1 MVIYRKISVFEEILN
16 LFYPRLCAG
25 CSEPLIKGEKH
36 VCLRCL
42 YHMHRTNFHR
52 ERDNRIEQLFWGKVQ
67 VKYATAYSFY
77 HKESNLQHMIHKLK
91 YHGEKEIGF
100 ELGFEL
106 GLDLKDSPFNEID
119 AIVPIPLHPR
129 RQRKRGY
136 NQAEWIAMGIGNA
149 MKKPVDTTSVRRV
162 VATETQTKKG
172 RFERWQNVENIFE
185 ITDAERLRNKHL
197 LVVDDVITTGST
209 IEACLHA
216 IVSVE
221 GAQVSVA
228 CIGVADN

>member
-1 MVIYRKISVFEEILN
+1 MVNYRKISIFEDVLN

-25 CSEPLIKGEKH
+25 CGEPLIKGESH

-42 YHMHRTNFHR
+42 YQMHRTGFHNV
-52 ERDNRIEQLFWGKVQ
+52 RDNRIEQLFWGKVQ

-91 YHGEKEIGF
+91 YHGEKEIGYV
-100 ELGFEL
+100 LGVEL
-106 GLDLKDSPFNEID
+106 GLDLKDSVFNEVDI
-119 AIVPIPLHPR
+119 IVPIPLHPK

-136 NQAEWIAMGIGNA
+136 NQAEWIANGISSVMNR
-149 MKKPVDTTSVRRV
+149 PVDTTSVLRA

-185 ITDAERLRNKHL
+185 IADTELLKHKHI

-209 IEACLHA
+209 IEACLQT

-221 GAQVSVA
+221 GAQVSIA